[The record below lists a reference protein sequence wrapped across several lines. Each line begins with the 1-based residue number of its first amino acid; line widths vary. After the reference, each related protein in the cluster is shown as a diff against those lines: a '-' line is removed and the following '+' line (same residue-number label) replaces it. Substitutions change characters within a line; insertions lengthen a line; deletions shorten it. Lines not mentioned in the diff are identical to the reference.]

1 VTPVASKFP
10 IDPNR
15 VDQIIRDVAKTEVM
29 PRFRNLEARDISEKS
44 PNNFVT
50 TADIEAEKRLAQ
62 DLTALLPGSV
72 AIGEESVED
81 NPNLLDALNEE
92 LPVWILDPVDGTGNF
107 ASGKA
112 CFALIVAYCVG
123 GETLA
128 GWIHDPINDVTVWAI
143 KGEGAWIGGQRLKID
158 GTIPIGEMSGSLGP
172 RLRHRMCR
180 TWGYAEDDE
189 RLMRYKCVGMEYLDL
204 ARGVLHFARYA
215 GKIKPWDHAAG
226 ILIHTEAGGYS
237 QLSGGITGSYR
248 TTAGIIDNS
257 SLLLAP
263 NSPAW
268 KQLHATIGEL

>member
-1 VTPVASKFP
+1 MTYVTSNFP
-10 IDPNR
+10 TDPNY
-15 VDQIIRDVAKTEVM
+15 VAQIIRDVAKAEVM
-29 PRFRNLEARDISEKS
+29 PRFRNLDASDISEKS
-44 PNNFVT
+44 PKNFVT

-81 NPNLLDALNEE
+81 DPSLLDALNED

-107 ASGKA
+107 AAGKA

-128 GWIHDPINDVTVWAI
+128 GWIHDPINDVTVWAV
-143 KGEGAWIGGQRLKID
+143 KGEGAWIGDQRLKID
-158 GTIPIGEMSGSLGP
+158 GTIPIEKMSGSLGP
-172 RLRHRMCR
+172 RLRHRMCN
-180 TWGYAEDDE
+180 TWGYAEDDT
-189 RLMRYKCVGMEYLDL
+189 RLIRYKCVGMEYLDL
-204 ARGVLHFARYA
+204 ARGVLQFARYA

-237 QLSGGITGSYR
+237 QLSGGITGDYL

>member
-1 VTPVASKFP
+1 VTPVTSSFP
-10 IDPNR
+10 TDPNR
-15 VDQIIRDVAKTEVM
+15 VDQIIRAIAKAEVM
-29 PRFRNLEARDISEKS
+29 PRFRNLDAGDISEKS
-44 PNNFVT
+44 PKNFVT

-62 DLTALLPGSV
+62 DLTLLIPGSV

-81 NPNLLDALNEE
+81 NPGLLNALNNES
-92 LPVWILDPVDGTGNF
+92 PVWILDPVDGTGNF
-107 ASGKA
+107 AAGKA

-143 KGEGAWIGGQRLKID
+143 KGEGAWIGNQRLKID
-158 GTIPIGEMSGSLGP
+158 SAIPINQMSGSLGP
-172 RLRHRMCR
+172 RLRHRMCH
-180 TWGYAEDDE
+180 TWGYAEDDT

-237 QLSGGITGSYR
+237 QLSGGITGNYQ

-268 KQLHATIGEL
+268 EQLHATIGEL